1 MATKKIKTDKTPTT
15 DTNMKVLSIVNDV
28 VLTAILTTCA
38 ISLLIFA
45 LTVAQKITITVGK

>member
-1 MATKKIKTDKTPTT
+1 MATKKIKTDKTPATS
-15 DTNMKVLSIVNDV
+15 TNMKVLSVVNDI

-38 ISLLIFA
+38 ISLLLFA

>member
-1 MATKKIKTDKTPTT
+1 MATKKKTDKTPTT
-15 DTNMKVLSIVNDV
+15 DTNMKVLTIVNDV

-45 LTVAQKITITVGK
+45 LTIAQKITITVGK